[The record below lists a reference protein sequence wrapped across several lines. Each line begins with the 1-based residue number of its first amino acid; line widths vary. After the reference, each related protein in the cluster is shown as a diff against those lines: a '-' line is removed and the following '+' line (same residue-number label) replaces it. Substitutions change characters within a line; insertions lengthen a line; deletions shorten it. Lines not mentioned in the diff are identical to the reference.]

1 MAAYTKYEVFVEYL
15 ANAQLDWF
23 GTTDTY
29 KAVIHTDAPTVATD
43 ATVADLTQIGGSNGY
58 TTGGED
64 IQNNATRS
72 GGTVTMTAVDVVWTA
87 SGGNLGASTTGRYVS
102 IYDDTVTGP
111 PADLLQ
117 CSFDYGSTF
126 TVASGETFTLDFG
139 ASLATLA

>member
-1 MAAYTKYEVFVEYL
+1 MASFVKYEPFVEML
-15 ANAQLDWF
+15 ANKLIDAF
-23 GTTDTY
+23 GTEDTF

-43 ATVADLTQIGGSNGY
+43 DELADLTQIGGSNGY

-64 IQNNATRS
+64 IQNDATRS
-72 GGTVTMTAVDVVWTA
+72 GGTVTFTAVDVVWTA

-102 IYDDTVTGP
+102 IHDDTSTG
-111 PADLLQ
+111 DKLL

-139 ASLATLA
+139 ASLFTLA